1 MTLGRLTTT
10 GIALALPF
18 TLAACADQGHDSA
31 RESDSEMSVVTSA
44 PATSVTEEN
53 EVPEYSLVSPD
64 SFMDDSGDNANVTLT
79 IGGTAYFCALG
90 AAAVAC
96 SANPDESVPNLED
109 MPGNPWAPFT
119 GRPSAIFAS
128 DDGISWGVLEGGS
141 PGSGELQPGERLEY
155 LNGWCQA
162 PDGDSL
168 ECGYNDES
176 FTIAGPDKTVMP

>member
-79 IGGTAYFCALG
+79 IGGNRILLRTRRGGCRLFGEPGRVSAESRRHAGQSLGPVHRTA
-90 AAAVAC
+90 
-96 SANPDESVPNLED
+96 
-109 MPGNPWAPFT
+109 
-119 GRPSAIFAS
+119 
-128 DDGISWGVLEGGS
+128 
-141 PGSGELQPGERLEY
+141 ERDFRE
-155 LNGWCQA
+155 
-162 PDGDSL
+162 
-168 ECGYNDES
+168 
-176 FTIAGPDKTVMP
+176 